1 MLVVL
6 FLIVIMFMHVT
17 ISLKVSQRNEENDTR
32 LIVSLL
38 KGLLKFKIE
47 IPKLALTEIANQP
60 GIEVVGQVETAEGAP
75 VKELKERAKISTVV
89 HKLKIIK
96 DFIDNYWGVVSY
108 LLKAIK
114 INKFSWVTEFGTGDA
129 AVTGVATG
137 VVWTLKGGILSI
149 LSRYLTLKDKKPE
162 LQVIPRFQ
170 QGGLYLDL
178 NCIFAIRIGHI
189 IIATIRFVFKKFLRQ
204 RG

>member
-1 MLVVL
+1 M
-6 FLIVIMFMHVT
+6 FLQIT
-17 ISLKVSQRNEENDTR
+17 ISLSVSQRNEENDTR
-32 LIVSLL
+32 LMVSLL

-47 IPKLALTEIANQP
+47 IPKLALKELADKPKVEI
-60 GIEVVGQVETAEGAP
+60 VGQVETAEGAP
-75 VKELKERAKISTVV
+75 VTELKERIKISTLFYY
-89 HKLKIIK
+89 LKKIK
-96 DFIDNYWGVVSY
+96 EFIDNYWGIVSY
-108 LLKAIK
+108 LLKAVN
-114 INKFSWVTEFGTGDA
+114 INKLSWVTEFGTGDA

-137 VVWTLKGGILSI
+137 VVWTLKGGILTI